1 MITASTKL
9 ICFFADPAEHSGSPA
24 MHNAAFRAA
33 GLDYVYLAF
42 RVGKE
47 DIGRAMDAMRVLGIR
62 GANISMPNKQEVIK
76 YLDSVSD
83 RADLLGAVNTVVNDD
98 GVLKGYNTDVD
109 GVKDAAEI
117 LGFPLNGKRVVQ
129 IGLGGAG
136 RAALLASAEAGAES
150 VSVFVRERNIDSHRK
165 FASVISEAKGLDCE
179 VIDIADKKRLAE
191 ELSRSDILLNMTNV
205 GMGSLEGQSPV
216 PDGVAIGPNLSV
228 MDAIYK
234 PDETELI
241 RLAKQAGAAATANGR
256 TMLACQGAKSFRL
269 FTGRDMPA
277 SVFKTL
283 I

>member
-83 RADLLGAVNTVVNDD
+83 RAELLGAVNTVVNDD

-150 VSVFVRERNIDSHRK
+150 VSVFVRARNIGAHRE
-165 FASVISEAKGLDCE
+165 FASMISGEKGLDCE

-216 PDGVAIGPNLSV
+216 PYGVAIGPNLSV

-241 RLAKQAGAAATANGR
+241 RLAKQAGAAVAANGR

-269 FTGRDMPA
+269 FTGQDMPA